1 MFHFKD
7 DSLVWNLSRMLD
19 FGEFGICHA
28 ECFFCY
34 VVGKED
40 VWNLSRI
47 GFSMVLVDEE
57 FCAIGV

>member
-1 MFHFKD
+1 
-7 DSLVWNLSRMLD
+7 MLD